1 MNIIDIVLLV
11 IALIAL
17 IAGWRKGLINAI
29 GGLLALLGGL
39 LLARL
44 YAGDL
49 TPVLHNWW
57 PEMTDSVVYIIAFV
71 AVFIGGNLVISLL
84 AWLVEKIIKALF
96 LGWVN
101 RLCGALM
108 SVLIATFMMSI
119 VLNVINFADP
129 HHKFIPEAQIEESI
143 LHGPVISVLPMVVPE
158 IDSLRNGTFELPQW
172 NNQAEQAGQKI

>member
-57 PEMTDSVVYIIAFV
+57 PEMTESVVYIIAFV
-71 AVFIGGNLVISLL
+71 AVGGV
-84 AWLVEKIIKALF
+84 
-96 LGWVN
+96 
-101 RLCGALM
+101 
-108 SVLIATFMMSI
+108 
-119 VLNVINFADP
+119 
-129 HHKFIPEAQIEESI
+129 
-143 LHGPVISVLPMVVPE
+143 
-158 IDSLRNGTFELPQW
+158 
-172 NNQAEQAGQKI
+172 